1 MLALVLSPLTLA
13 RLLFA
18 SALCALFALDSDGEV
33 ARRVRDGKPARG
45 DGRRRGFIALELAA
59 SWAVILAA
67 GLLALAVDP
76 RLLALALFGAAFSLL
91 LFRAAQLARPPR

>member
-1 MLALVLSPLTLA
+1 MLALALSPLDLA

-18 SALCALFALDSDGEV
+18 SARCAFFALDSDGEV

-45 DGRRRGFIALELAA
+45 DGRRRGFISIQLAA

-67 GLLALAVDP
+67 GLLALALDP
-76 RLLALALFGAAFSLL
+76 RLVLLALFGAAFSLL
-91 LFRAAQLARPPR
+91 LFRVAQLARAPR